1 MKLHRM
7 LLRLMMAAT
16 GSPCAWN
23 RKVAL
28 YSLAVIVP
36 VSGAGQYLRQ
46 ALLSALQHDDLLTEV
61 VVVMNG
67 ANEKLHDELSTLM
80 TGSVQVISLPE
91 PVGASA
97 ARNLGVAVST
107 ANWIRF
113 LDADDRFLPGSTSQ
127 LLSLIEDPNR
137 DIAVGRMRLV
147 NENGAAIQDIVNTS
161 PAIGAVLCSRR
172 LFHAVGT
179 FDETLK
185 LGEFIDWISRARRS
199 SVRERATSHIVL
211 ERRVHVDNSST
222 QGLRSRSPDYL
233 RVARAHLERN
243 R

>member
-1 MKLHRM
+1 M
-7 LLRLMMAAT
+7 LSRLMMAAT
-16 GSPCAWN
+16 GSPYVWN
-23 RKVAL
+23 RVL
-28 YSLAVIVP
+28 TLNSLAVIVP
-36 VSGAGQYLRQ
+36 VTGAGRYLHQ
-46 ALLSALQHDDLLTEV
+46 SVMSALQHDDLLTEV

-67 ANEKLHDELSTLM
+67 ANENLHDELGTLN

-91 PVGASA
+91 PVGAAA
-97 ARNLGVAVST
+97 ARNVGIAAST

-113 LDADDRFLPGSTSQ
+113 LDADDRFLPGSTSR

-147 NENGAAIQDIVNTS
+147 DENGTQIQDMDNTS
-161 PAIGAVLCSRR
+161 PAIGAVLCSRG

-179 FDETLK
+179 FDEALK

-199 SVRERATSHIVL
+199 AIRERATAHLVL

-222 QGLRSRSPDYL
+222 QGLRSGSPDYL
-233 RVARAHLERN
+233 RVARAHLKRN